1 MVTVAENPRLLVT
14 VRLHE
19 AWPHGSLMW
28 SLTPK
33 LPLSEVTAFGWFEK
47 ITLPVEVTDA
57 DQSKLTLASYPETF
71 SRNKCPL

>member
-1 MVTVAENPRLLVT
+1 MITVPKNPRLLVT

-19 AWPHGSLMW
+19 VLPHGSLMW
-28 SLTPK
+28 SFTPK
-33 LPLSEVTAFGWFEK
+33 PPLFDVTAFGWFEK